1 MNYKNCNE
9 TPESCR
15 EDIGW
20 ATMNSYFLKRKRVP
34 RFATYGAVADKESPK
49 ASSYTIP
56 PSGPVSTASTIML
69 SSVEKARVGSGKTA
83 VVAGA
88 TGYIGKAV
96 VQECVARGYQTIALV
111 RDKSKL
117 MMKDGLT
124 MDPNYAPYLKGAKL
138 VNANVE
144 DFNELKCLL
153 EQFDNIDVL
162 ACCLA
167 SATGVKEYAERID
180 YQASLN
186 FLNAGRAI
194 GARHYV
200 LLSAFCVRRPLLE
213 LQRQKLRFEA
223 ELAAQTE
230 MTYTIVRPTAFFKSV
245 SGQLESIQN
254 KGAPYVLFGD
264 GAVTKCNPIAEEDLA
279 YYMMDSAINDDKR
292 NKILNIGGPDQPLT
306 NQMLGQ
312 MMYKAIGKEAKFVY
326 VPTWIFDM
334 SIGMIE
340 YMANNFLPNDQK
352 WQDVLETAKIGK
364 YYAVEDM
371 LTTDPAEK
379 FGTITMQ
386 EHYNKI
392 ATKGQD
398 PFTPVRA
405 TAVIA
410 RVFELGPLLLASSI
424 PMGAFALA
432 AGASESDPEITTNAL
447 RLVLKEWAAW
457 MNKIN

>member
-1 MNYKNCNE
+1 
-9 TPESCR
+9 
-15 EDIGW
+15 
-20 ATMNSYFLKRKRVP
+20 
-34 RFATYGAVADKESPK
+34 
-49 ASSYTIP
+49 
-56 PSGPVSTASTIML
+56 
-69 SSVEKARVGSGKTA
+69 
-83 VVAGA
+83 
-88 TGYIGKAV
+88 
-96 VQECVARGYQTIALV
+96 
-111 RDKSKL
+111 
-117 MMKDGLT
+117 
-124 MDPNYAPYLKGAKL
+124 
-138 VNANVE
+138 
-144 DFNELKCLL
+144 
-153 EQFDNIDVL
+153 
-162 ACCLA
+162 
-167 SATGVKEYAERID
+167 
-180 YQASLN
+180 
-186 FLNAGRAI
+186 
-194 GARHYV
+194 
-200 LLSAFCVRRPLLE
+200 
-213 LQRQKLRFEA
+213 
-223 ELAAQTE
+223 
-230 MTYTIVRPTAFFKSV
+230 
-245 SGQLESIQN
+245 
-254 KGAPYVLFGD
+254 
-264 GAVTKCNPIAEEDLA
+264 
-279 YYMMDSAINDDKR
+279 
-292 NKILNIGGPDQPLT
+292 
-306 NQMLGQ
+306 

-432 AGASESDPEITTNAL
+432 AGASESDPEITSNAL